1 MYTKVNQH
9 KIGLLQTTPEK
20 QVSVQNIGSLQQ
32 VYNFDFLLRS
42 DLVLF
47 GFARQKPFCALS
59 AISKGC

>member
-20 QVSVQNIGSLQQ
+20 QVSVQNIRSLQQ

-47 GFARQKPFCALS
+47 GFAR
-59 AISKGC
+59 